1 MVIDSSQEIE
11 LIEEFFYKKSNYVT
25 LIMYKLNYYDE
36 QNDSYFYRK
45 LIQVKLFNLYIK
57 LFNLIKHFKTKDI
70 IFYYCAF
77 HFIFKYTNEIVFIYK
92 HLKEMFKDLEID
104 TDVNCNEKSKTKSK
118 IKKTS

>member
-1 MVIDSSQEIE
+1 MIDKFTMVIDSSQEIE

-57 LFNLIKHFKTKDI
+57 LIEFNQTF
-70 IFYYCAF
+70 
-77 HFIFKYTNEIVFIYK
+77 
-92 HLKEMFKDLEID
+92 
-104 TDVNCNEKSKTKSK
+104 
-118 IKKTS
+118 